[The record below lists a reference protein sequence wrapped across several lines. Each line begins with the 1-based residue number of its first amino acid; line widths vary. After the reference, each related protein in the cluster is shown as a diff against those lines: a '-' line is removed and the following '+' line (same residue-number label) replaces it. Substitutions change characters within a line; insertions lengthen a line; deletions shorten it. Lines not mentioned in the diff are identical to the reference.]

1 MVFKLKMHCITG
13 TARAINANHLLA
25 TAVLDFAE
33 PMPINALF
41 LMGGTVVAELIEGI
55 ALMKNRSQRHPFL
68 VDVDRQVILFE
79 AQHRWLYAFSSVA
92 AHCDTLRMEFR
103 LRKIRSSLL
112 PLNGRGWLWSDV
124 VGYAVNTSN
133 LADDARRNAG

>member
-33 PMPINALF
+33 PMSINALF
-41 LMGGTVVAELIEGI
+41 LMGGTVVAGLIEDI

-79 AQHRWLYAFSSVA
+79 AQHNREMIIETRECIACRKCFNEILIFEDLIESDSVLRLLAFTYLV
-92 AHCDTLRMEFR
+92 
-103 LRKIRSSLL
+103 
-112 PLNGRGWLWSDV
+112 
-124 VGYAVNTSN
+124 
-133 LADDARRNAG
+133 